1 VEVTGSSPVGRTK
14 KKVIMAKEERVDFS
28 KYGKDFQ
35 EKLCQLI
42 LQDRMFCDQIEEVLD
57 IQFLELKYL
66 CVFVQKVFGYREK
79 YGVHPSTRIM
89 LTIVRSELNDE
100 NDAIQK
106 QVRDYFAR
114 IYKSDMEVEGEE
126 YIKDTA
132 LDFCKKQVLKEAM
145 IKSVGLLK
153 NSSFDEISNTI
164 NEALKLGCDNNFGYD
179 YLKDFEERF
188 QIKTRN
194 PITTG
199 WKYIDNI
206 TKGGLGKGELGVV
219 IAPTGIG
226 KSMVLVHLGA
236 QAIKEGKNVVHYT
249 LELADTMVASRY
261 DSCITGVP
269 LGDLFTMKEQIYE
282 TVQDLEGGLIVK
294 EYPTKSASTRTLE
307 NHLEKLRQRDF
318 KVDMILVDYGDLLKP
333 NVVRKEKRMELES
346 IYEELRAIAQKN
358 DCPVW
363 TASQTNR
370 SGLNADMVTMESIS
384 EAFNKCFVADFIFSV
399 SRTVN
404 DKTINSGNIFVAK
417 NRFGPDGIMHQI
429 FMDTANVKIE
439 VFEQV
444 DIRDYIDQ
452 KNTTSAKEQAE
463 KLREKYKEFKN
474 GKDNEDV

>member
-1 VEVTGSSPVGRTK
+1 MTR
-14 KKVIMAKEERVDFS
+14 EERADFS

-66 CVFVQKVFGYREK
+66 RVFIQKVFVYREK
-79 YGVHPSTRIM
+79 YKVHPTTRTM
-89 LTIVRSELNDE
+89 LTLMRSELDDE

-106 QVRDYFAR
+106 QVRDYFSR

-145 IKSVGLLK
+145 LKSVSLLK
-153 NSSFDEISNTI
+153 NSSFDEISSTI

-179 YLKDFEERF
+179 YLKDFEQRF
-188 QIKTRN
+188 EIKARN
-194 PITTG
+194 PVSTG
-199 WKYIDNI
+199 WDLIDNI
-206 TKGGLGKGELGVV
+206 SKGGLGKGELGVV
-219 IAPTGIG
+219 IAPTGAG

-236 QAIKEGKNVVHYT
+236 QAIKSGKNVVHYT
-249 LELADTMVASRY
+249 LELADTVVASRY
-261 DSCITGVP
+261 DSCVTGIP
-269 LGDLFTMKEQIYE
+269 LKDLFVFKEQIYE
-282 TVQDLEGGLIVK
+282 DVQDLDGGLIVK

-333 NVVRKEKRMELES
+333 NVVRKEKRIELES

-370 SGLNADMVTMESIS
+370 SGLNAEVITMESIS

-399 SRTVN
+399 SRTID
-404 DKTINSGNIFVAK
+404 DKNANTGRMFVAK
-417 NRFGPDGIMHQI
+417 NRFGPDGLVYPLL
-429 FMDTANVKIE
+429 MDTSNVRIE
-439 VFEQV
+439 VLEPTGETV
-444 DIRDYIDQ
+444 NDIVT
-452 KNTTSAKEQAE
+452 KTAKEQAE
-463 KLREKYKEFKN
+463 LLKEKYKEFKN
-474 GKDNEDV
+474 GRKESV